1 MRGVNVLGSFPSRE
15 TMTIFLGIFLKM
27 ACLQLSHGT
36 SLKELS
42 LGRHSLDLQRNH
54 FLDEKETP
62 LLIFVNLGVAD
73 KPEGDLLGKDTEQ
86 SVRPAGPEQ
95 PCW

>member
-1 MRGVNVLGSFPSRE
+1 M
-15 TMTIFLGIFLKM
+15 
-27 ACLQLSHGT
+27 
-36 SLKELS
+36 
-42 LGRHSLDLQRNH
+42 DLQRNH

-73 KPEGDLLGKDTEQ
+73 KPEGDLGKDTEQ
-86 SVRPAGPEQ
+86 SVWPAGPEQ